1 MYKNKR
7 YKQKLARDDM
17 SPKAYELVNDMY
29 GMVIWA
35 GTLAIVLAFLLVN
48 MWLINEIGVMVG
60 IEAAKYTIAAAAIA
74 ASAWVFG
81 HKGEKK

>member
-29 GMVIWA
+29 GMVISP
-35 GTLAIVLAFLLVN
+35 GLKLK
-48 MWLINEIGVMVG
+48 EIRMVCVMLRKKIEDTVAECAVG
-60 IEAAKYTIAAAAIA
+60 GRED
-74 ASAWVFG
+74 
-81 HKGEKK
+81 

>member
-29 GMVIWA
+29 GMVISS
-35 GTLAIVLAFLLVN
+35 GLKLKETRMVC
-48 MWLINEIGVMVG
+48 VMLRKKIEDTVAECAVG
-60 IEAAKYTIAAAAIA
+60 GRE
-74 ASAWVFG
+74 G
-81 HKGEKK
+81 

>member
-29 GMVIWA
+29 GMVIRS
-35 GTLAIVLAFLLVN
+35 GLKLK
-48 MWLINEIGVMVG
+48 EIRMVCEMLRKK
-60 IEAAKYTIAAAAIA
+60 IEYTVAECA
-74 ASAWVFG
+74 VG
-81 HKGEKK
+81 GRED